1 MIPAPK
7 WLKSISL
14 AVTTIVGFIF
24 YGVGLKD
31 SDDTLIYSGVVLI
44 MIGLLSWVATIK
56 VDDHEG

>member
-7 WLKSISL
+7 WLKNTSL
-14 AVTTIVGFIF
+14 AVTTIVGAIF

-44 MIGLLSWVATIK
+44 IIGLLSWVATIK
-56 VDDHEG
+56 VDPDA